1 MNRKE
6 IGEFLYRFYR
16 KRTSSFLAN
25 VYKTSITGDSKD
37 IHRARL
43 DVKKIFALYG
53 LFEMVDPAVFRHRG
67 GYKLFRPL
75 YRQAGKI
82 REIQVN
88 YLLLTNPQ
96 PLDAAYDSFVVW
108 LMEEERQATKRFLFL
123 VKKFKEAELS
133 STDKVIEKICR
144 SSSIFKLRSKT
155 EAYIKEKAEQVKVL
169 QSGQPG
175 DKEIHKIRQHLKA
188 MSTITTLVY
197 SIKPGKH
204 LDMIITSLNKT
215 EMMIGDWHD
224 RVNGKAVDL
233 SHVLVDGE
241 RDAGGLAFRHR
252 FDRLRVIDGQRFLGE
267 DALGRFA
274 RARGLDQP
282 QTRLRR
288 NRDVQHFEARIVQQL
303 LVTVIYLR
311 NVMAIGD
318 AHRVLTM
325 A

>member
-155 EAYIKEKAEQVKVL
+155 EAYIKEKAVQVKVL

-224 RVNGKAVDL
+224 RV
-233 SHVLVDGE
+233 VLK
-241 RDAGGLAFRHR
+241 DA
-252 FDRLRVIDGQRFLGE
+252 IERFLAGNTLVSGE
-267 DALGRFA
+267 ELAALTA
-274 RARGLDQP
+274 LKQGLINYN
-282 QTRLRR
+282 L
-288 NRDVQHFEARIVQQL
+288 NLVNHFMPEVVAV
-303 LVTVIYLR
+303 VES
-311 NVMAIGD
+311 
-318 AHRVLTM
+318 VL
-325 A
+325 AEKK

>member
-224 RVNGKAVDL
+224 RV
-233 SHVLVDGE
+233 VLK
-241 RDAGGLAFRHR
+241 DA
-252 FDRLRVIDGQRFLGE
+252 IERFLAGNTLVSGE
-267 DALGRFA
+267 ELAALTA
-274 RARGLDQP
+274 LKQGLINYN
-282 QTRLRR
+282 L
-288 NRDVQHFEARIVQQL
+288 NLVNHFMPEVVAV
-303 LVTVIYLR
+303 VES
-311 NVMAIGD
+311 
-318 AHRVLTM
+318 VL
-325 A
+325 AEKK

>member
-108 LMEEERQATKRFLFL
+108 RMEEERQATKRFLFL

-155 EAYIKEKAEQVKVL
+155 EAYIKEKAVQVKVL

-224 RVNGKAVDL
+224 RV
-233 SHVLVDGE
+233 VLK
-241 RDAGGLAFRHR
+241 DA
-252 FDRLRVIDGQRFLGE
+252 IERFLAGNTLVSGE
-267 DALGRFA
+267 ELAALTA
-274 RARGLDQP
+274 LKQGLINYN
-282 QTRLRR
+282 L
-288 NRDVQHFEARIVQQL
+288 NLVNHFMPEVVAV
-303 LVTVIYLR
+303 VES
-311 NVMAIGD
+311 
-318 AHRVLTM
+318 VL
-325 A
+325 AEKK

>member
-67 GYKLFRPL
+67 GYKLFWPL

-224 RVNGKAVDL
+224 RV
-233 SHVLVDGE
+233 VLK
-241 RDAGGLAFRHR
+241 DA
-252 FDRLRVIDGQRFLGE
+252 IERFLEGNTLVSGE
-267 DALGRFA
+267 ELAALTA
-274 RARGLDQP
+274 LKQGLINYN
-282 QTRLRR
+282 L
-288 NRDVQHFEARIVQQL
+288 NLVNHFMPEVVAV
-303 LVTVIYLR
+303 VES
-311 NVMAIGD
+311 
-318 AHRVLTM
+318 VL
-325 A
+325 AEKK

>member
-224 RVNGKAVDL
+224 RV
-233 SHVLVDGE
+233 VLK
-241 RDAGGLAFRHR
+241 DA
-252 FDRLRVIDGQRFLGE
+252 IERFLEGNTLVSGE
-267 DALGRFA
+267 ELAALTA
-274 RARGLDQP
+274 LKQGLINYN
-282 QTRLRR
+282 L
-288 NRDVQHFEARIVQQL
+288 NLVNHFMPEVVAV
-303 LVTVIYLR
+303 VES
-311 NVMAIGD
+311 
-318 AHRVLTM
+318 VL
-325 A
+325 AEKK